1 MRLSIIII
9 ISIIFYSFSSLSINA
24 ACIQEISCE
33 SRQSLL
39 PESAV
44 RSFYKWYLE
53 VLKQQIN
60 PLKECRPELS
70 RFVTSALMEKLIKEM
85 EGPEG
90 IRVDYFLNAQD
101 YDDDWGNQVN
111 ATTKIKEGGQVVL
124 DVILSGKQIPNH
136 RLEISL
142 IREGRDWK
150 IDSVERA
157 R

>member
-1 MRLSIIII
+1 MRLSTVII
-9 ISIIFYSFSSLSINA
+9 ISIIFYSFLPVSVNA

-33 SRQSLL
+33 NRQSLL

-44 RSFYKWYLE
+44 RCFYKWYLE
-53 VLKQQIN
+53 VLKRQIN

-70 RFVTSALMEKLIKEM
+70 RFVTSSLMEKLIKKM
-85 EGPEG
+85 GGPEG

-124 DVILSGKQIPNH
+124 DVVLSGKQITNH

-142 IREGRDWK
+142 MRDGCDWK

>member
-9 ISIIFYSFSSLSINA
+9 LCIFFYSFWEVGVNA
-24 ACIQEISCE
+24 ACIQEISSE

-44 RSFYKWYLE
+44 RNFYKWYLE
-53 VLKQQIN
+53 ALKQQIN

-70 RFVTSALMEKLIKEM
+70 SFVTSALMKKLIKEM

-90 IRVDYFLNAQD
+90 IRADYFLNAQD

-111 ATTKIKEGGQVVL
+111 ATTKIKEGDQVVL

>member
-9 ISIIFYSFSSLSINA
+9 FSIIFYNFLGVGVNA
-24 ACIQEISCE
+24 ACIQDISPE

-39 PESAV
+39 PERSV
-44 RSFYKWYLE
+44 RDFYKWYLE
-53 VLKQQIN
+53 ALKQQIN

-70 RFVTSALMEKLIKEM
+70 RIVTSALMKKLVKKM
-85 EGPEG
+85 EGAEG

-111 ATTKIKEGGQVVL
+111 VTTKDKEEGHVVL

-150 IDSVERA
+150 IDGVERA
-157 R
+157 W